1 MVGRRAIAKQLEWT
15 EAYSIGIAPLDY
27 EHRNLFST
35 LNWLHGEFDRHEDAD
50 RIEDT
55 LGDEIHARMAAH
67 FALEEKVMRENK
79 YARYAE
85 HKAEHDALLDDLTEA
100 MVRYVAEPSDEITD
114 DLKGRLTAWILDH
127 VLTRDKQMSEMAETP
142 AQPRRSRFRRPF

>member
-1 MVGRRAIAKQLEWT
+1 MAGQLEWT
-15 EAYSIGIAPLDY
+15 EAFSIGIAPLDY

-35 LNWLHGEFDRHEDAD
+35 LNRLHDELDRHEDAD

-55 LGDEIHARMAAH
+55 LGEIHARMAAH

-79 YARYAE
+79 YAHYAE

-100 MVRYVAEPSDEITD
+100 MVRYVAQPSDE
-114 DLKGRLTAWILDH
+114 
-127 VLTRDKQMSEMAETP
+127 TP
-142 AQPRRSRFRRPF
+142 TTSRGGSPRGSSTTC

>member
-1 MVGRRAIAKQLEWT
+1 MPEQLEWT

-27 EHRNLFST
+27 EHRNLFSSI
-35 LNWLHGEFDRHEDAD
+35 NRLHGELDRHEDVD

-55 LGDEIHARMAAH
+55 LGEIHARMAAH

-79 YARYAE
+79 YVRYAE

-100 MVRYVAEPSDEITD
+100 MVRYVAQPSDEITD
-114 DLKGRLTAWILDH
+114 DLKGRLTAWILGH
-127 VLTRDKQMSEMAETP
+127 VLTRDKQMSEMAASP
-142 AQPRRSRFRRPF
+142 AQPLRSRLRRPF

>member
-1 MVGRRAIAKQLEWT
+1 MAGQLEWT
-15 EAYSIGIAPLDY
+15 EAFSIGIAPLDY

-35 LNWLHGEFDRHEDAD
+35 LNRLHDELDRHEDAD

-55 LGDEIHARMAAH
+55 LGEIHARMAAH

-85 HKAEHDALLDDLTEA
+85 HKAE
-100 MVRYVAEPSDEITD
+100 VKS
-114 DLKGRLTAWILDH
+114 
-127 VLTRDKQMSEMAETP
+127 
-142 AQPRRSRFRRPF
+142 